1 MKDNFLEI
9 CNAIQIPFDEAA
21 LSYLLSQM
29 PDSNLTNN
37 TQLNQFI
44 SFWSSKERQSFNNG
58 VLGDIA
64 QLGISG
70 LSYIK
75 KRSGKSGSNTART
88 IDRIFNYSSKDA
100 QINKMAVAYGKVHPS
115 PQEFS
120 VVGADGAL
128 VYPISENNYMS
139 DQIRNI
145 NKNANGKRQQI
156 LDTPYSKRSLIANTT
171 DTQFKLHN
179 FLALNIDET
188 SRDYLVLLLLKIIQ
202 LSLH

>member
-1 MKDNFLEI
+1 LPSRWSKAFFASNSVLINEDGKRYLNPDAVKYINARRSKLNVLAGKVNKQRKNLQDDELVLQQMKDNFLEI

-44 SFWSSKERQSFNNG
+44 SFWSSKERQNFNNG

-100 QINKMAVAYGKVHPS
+100 
-115 PQEFS
+115 
-120 VVGADGAL
+120 
-128 VYPISENNYMS
+128 
-139 DQIRNI
+139 
-145 NKNANGKRQQI
+145 
-156 LDTPYSKRSLIANTT
+156 
-171 DTQFKLHN
+171 
-179 FLALNIDET
+179 
-188 SRDYLVLLLLKIIQ
+188 
-202 LSLH
+202 